1 MYYHGTSKRKT
12 IRNVTVQQLIK
23 FDDYVFNPTK
33 GTISLR
39 DEQIHLEYQQA
50 KLLALLIE
58 NHSTHVSREQ
68 ISQEIWQGIIVEDNT
83 ISKAITRLRK
93 VLNDNAKSPLYIK
106 TVPKKGYQF
115 IASFSYVTEENGEP
129 ESPNATE
136 NLPQKA
142 HDKTVENNASNSVS
156 APKNNV
162 KFKVL
167 FAVPLILLLCY
178 LFYLNSSHEAKQ
190 LSQPNAITYRQG
202 LEHNAQLSNDTKQ
215 LIFVGDTEQGYG
227 IYHQPISGSAK
238 LIREVNSRLTLP
250 KWFNSKR
257 IIYSDIS
264 TNGECKIYMSAIQD
278 ALKAEQVSSCVS
290 NRPVSLFV
298 NKETKQVIWLDN
310 SGAWQLDIETQKQ
323 TRLPFNTQDVS
334 FAMPSPDNTMWASL
348 SEVNEK
354 SVISIFDSKTQ
365 ALIYQTTLPYFIN
378 HFKWAFDS
386 KALYHLSEHPARQ
399 LIKHTLDGDI
409 QALMQ
414 TSVGT
419 LTQISDVQSPNS
431 IEVIIS
437 AIDLDI
443 FQWQQ
448 GMETAL
454 INSPFPDYNPAKSPI
469 SEDLAFASKRTG
481 SAQIWLKRQD
491 NTFTKLTDFPR
502 ASYIFEISWSPTAEQ
517 LLVKRN
523 KSIYIIALKTGEIT
537 ELPLDAENNIQWQW
551 LNEEQISYVDKSSN
565 SLFSYQL
572 NTNSLSLLKADVGY
586 AQWLEGT
593 WFISGADNQTL
604 TQLTPD
610 FTPIKTIDSSLNGRY
625 WIINNK
631 ELFVFNEKVDSPDT
645 LVKKEQ
651 DNSET
656 LIFKR
661 NTIIPTAV
669 KTDDKGGFIYH
680 KMSNNEANV
689 YQLKLN

>member
-1 MYYHGTSKRKT
+1 M
-12 IRNVTVQQLIK
+12 QQLIK
-23 FDDYVFNPTK
+23 FDDYIFNPSK

-39 DEQIHLEYQQA
+39 EEQIHLEYQQA

-68 ISQEIWQGIIVEDNT
+68 IASEIWQGIIVEDNT

-93 VLNDNAKSPLYIK
+93 VLNDNAKSPIYIK

-115 IASFSYVTEENGEP
+115 IASFSHIVEEGDKPEP
-129 ESPNATE
+129 TNANESP
-136 NLPQKA
+136 PQKA
-142 HDKTVENNASNSVS
+142 YETSADNSTTNTVTACPRYVKT
-156 APKNNV
+156 
-162 KFKVL
+162 KVVYAL
-167 FAVPLILLLCY
+167 PFLLLLCY
-178 LFYLNSSHEAKQ
+178 LLYLNLSQEAKQ
-190 LSQPNAITYRQG
+190 LTQPNAITYRQG
-202 LEHNAQLSNDTKQ
+202 LEHNAQLSYDTKQ
-215 LIFVGDTEQGYG
+215 LIFVGDSEQGYG

-238 LIREVNSRLTLP
+238 LLREVNSRLSAP
-250 KWFNSKR
+250 KWFDSDR

-264 TNGECKIYMSAIQD
+264 TNGECKIYLGSIQD
-278 ALKAEQVSSCVS
+278 SLQVEEVSSCV
-290 NRPVSLFV
+290 NKRPVSLFV
-298 NKETKQVIWLDN
+298 HKETKQITWLDD
-310 SGAWQLDIETQKQ
+310 SGAWQLNVESGKQ
-323 TRLPFNTQDVS
+323 TLLPFNTQDVS
-334 FAMPSPDNTMWASL
+334 FAMPSPDNTKWASL
-348 SEVNEK
+348 SEINEK
-354 SVISIFDSKTQ
+354 SVISVFDTNTQ
-365 ALIYQTTLPYFIN
+365 ALIYQTRLPYFIN
-378 HFKWAFDS
+378 HFKWSFNSD
-386 KALYHLSEHPARQ
+386 ALYHLSEHPARQ

-419 LTQISDVQSPNS
+419 LTQISDVQSPTS

-448 GMETAL
+448 GKETSL
-454 INSPFPDYNPAKSPI
+454 INSPFPDYNPAKSPVSADI
-469 SEDLAFASKRTG
+469 AFASKRTG

-537 ELPLDAENNIQWQW
+537 ELPIDAEHNIQWQW
-551 LNEEQISYVDKSSN
+551 LDEEQISYVDKASN

-572 NTNSLSLLKADVGY
+572 KTKSLSLLKTDVGY
-586 AQWLEGT
+586 AQWLDDT
-593 WFISGADNQTL
+593 WFISDADNQTIS
-604 TQLTPD
+604 QLTPD
-610 FTPIKTIDSSLNGRY
+610 FAPIKTIDSSLNGRY

-656 LIFKR
+656 LVFQR

-669 KTDDKGGFIYH
+669 RTDDKGAFIYH